1 MNRLRLFIVLTV
13 VWIAGAAA
21 CFGQASAM
29 NGEISGTVT
38 DPTGSVIANADVNIT
53 NLGTGFRQTG
63 KTGDS
68 GLFRFNLLPLGKYEL
83 EVEVPGFTPGK
94 RSGIEVN
101 AGASVTV
108 NVPMQVAGSTTQ
120 VEVTA
125 TGAPTNP
132 DKTDLGAT
140 LDNTPRATCLWFHAT
155 LTTSFSFNRTSAE
168 SRTLNSGFLARSMR
182 TGLTAASITKSMA
195 ATTRKAIARASA

>member
-1 MNRLRLFIVLTV
+1 MNGLRLVIVLTV
-13 VWIAGAAA
+13 GWTAGAAT

-38 DPTGSVIANADVNIT
+38 DPTGSVIANAAVNIS

-63 KTGDS
+63 KTGNS

-83 EVEVPGFTPGK
+83 EVEVTGFTPGK

-101 AGASVTV
+101 AGAAVTV

-120 VEVTA
+120 VEVTVPG
-125 TGAPTNP
+125 TPTNP

-140 LDNTPRATCLWFHAT
+140 LDNTATRNLP
-155 LTTSFSFNRTSAE
+155 L
-168 SRTLNSGFLARSMR
+168 
-182 TGLTAASITKSMA
+182 
-195 ATTRKAIARASA
+195 

>member
-13 VWIAGAAA
+13 VWIAGGAA

-29 NGEISGTVT
+29 NGEISGVVT

-68 GLFRFNLLPLGKYEL
+68 GLYRFNLLPLGKYEL
-83 EVEVPGFTPGK
+83 EFEVPGFTPGK
-94 RSGIEVN
+94 RSNIEVN

-108 NVPMQVAGSTTQ
+108 NVRMQVAGSTTQ
-120 VEVTA
+120 MEVTA
-125 TGAPTNP
+125 
-132 DKTDLGAT
+132 
-140 LDNTPRATCLWFHAT
+140 
-155 LTTSFSFNRTSAE
+155 
-168 SRTLNSGFLARSMR
+168 
-182 TGLTAASITKSMA
+182 I
-195 ATTRKAIARASA
+195 